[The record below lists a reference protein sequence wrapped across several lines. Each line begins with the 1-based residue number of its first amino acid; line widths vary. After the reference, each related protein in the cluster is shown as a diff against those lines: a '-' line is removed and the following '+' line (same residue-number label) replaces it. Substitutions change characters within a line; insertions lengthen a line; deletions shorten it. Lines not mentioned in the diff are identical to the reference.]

1 MAIIQKPDALS
12 MSGNMKKFIV
22 SSGSQIVFELKE
34 GNSTLLSATY
44 ESGVDGRATIDVKDI
59 IENRLS
65 YTLSHTNF
73 YEQTE
78 IVKTFTAIIDGSSF
92 TFKVIRCGVANLAD
106 TVSNWLR
113 DNFLTWQPTN
123 KQITYYSPEWITY
136 YAQEA
141 CTVKLKATFPDAE
154 QTLIT
159 LGSCDSGK
167 AFTFNLQYA
176 VISGLLGQKYPT
188 HYDVWVENLTGTR
201 LTYIQRYLY
210 TEQKSDLEQWFL
222 FENSLGGL
230 DTIRTSGDTDFAGE
244 YDHKLSSTDNIT
256 KEYLV
261 DAKRVYNQNTGY
273 LDDYER
279 RWLLDFFPAIQ
290 KYIYHIS
297 AIRKIVVTDSD
308 VKYSAAALPS
318 SYNFSYHFIEENEAA
333 LLNLIRN
340 QEAIPASITIP
351 NLDSPDFHLPPR
363 LSEYPRLPLHEGVIL
378 PAFDPYNED
387 PTVTTFGAILEA
399 AIIEVL
405 NRIEAGEGGGELVSI
420 LRSADPE
427 APSDYNVFSSLRT
440 LLEIRKYFNENLG
453 DIDKKY
459 LRKDIEDIAR
469 EKITFLKGI
478 IAADLSEFTDMI
490 ASGKITAHNID
501 VENHLLTNTLKVILQ
516 ADIQSIL
523 LRGQMNSETFSSG
536 MFGHGMRL
544 RKDGEDWELE
554 LDKIIVRKAMTVY
567 ELIVQ
572 EMRYQGGQH
581 IFGPAGA
588 KLTNVTNGGS
598 YWKCEHDGTMDF
610 ITGSQVFCQRFDVG
624 SKAENS
630 TGSQSFNGARVKRY
644 WRLVTSYGPGWF
656 NLSKSDCEPGSD
668 IPEVNDQVAVLG
680 HRINPDWQN
689 ATVLVSTGP
698 NAPYLAHYARIN
710 SYSLVNKEPVRQGN
724 LEGIVDAQFGQLH
737 GHGLYAENV
746 FLKGQFRL
754 NNSKLVEDAIDEANR
769 QQTVGAF
776 NLLREYDARF
786 DFKYWGQDGEK
797 VEIDFSSIDRRRV
810 LIAADRDDVLLNE
823 DNNAFKIIL

>member
-1 MAIIQKPDALS
+1 MVIIQKPDALS

-22 SSGSQIVFELKE
+22 SSGSQIVFELKD
-34 GNSTLLSATY
+34 GITTLLSAAY
-44 ESGVDGRATIDVKDI
+44 EPGIDGRATIDVKDI
-59 IENRLS
+59 IESRLS

-73 YEQTE
+73 YEQTN

-123 KQITYYSPEWITY
+123 KQITYHSPEWITY

-167 AFTFNLQYA
+167 AFTFNLQYSI
-176 VISGLLGQKYPT
+176 VSGLLGQKYPI

-230 DTIRTSGDTDFAGE
+230 DTIRTSGDTDFTGE
-244 YDHKLSSTDNIT
+244 YDHKLSSTDNIS

-261 DAKRVYNQNTGY
+261 DTKRVYNQNTGY

-318 SYNFSYHFIEENEAA
+318 SYNFSYHFTEENEAA

-363 LSEYPRLPLHEGVIL
+363 LSEYPRVPLHEGVIF

-405 NRIEAGEGGGELVSI
+405 NRIESGEGGGELVSI

-588 KLTNVTNGGS
+588 KLTNVTDGGS

-624 SKAENS
+624 SKAENP

-769 QQTVGAF
+769 QQTVGAY

-810 LIAADRDDVLLNE
+810 LIAADRDDVLLSE